1 MNMALIE
8 IKNIQKIYDQG
19 EENEFRAIDGIDMVV
34 EKGDFVSI
42 MGVSGSG
49 KSTLMNII
57 GCLDQPTSGF
67 YMLDGQEI
75 DKLSQNELV
84 KIRRNKIG
92 FIFQNFNLLPRTQAV
107 SNVELPLVYKGVRPK
122 ERRKKAKQL
131 LEDVGLANKVR
142 HRPSMLSGG
151 EQQRVAVARALI
163 NEPAV
168 LLADEPTGNLDSK
181 SGLQVMDILKKL
193 NEKGVTIIVVTHDQK
208 IADQTKKVIKIND
221 GKIEK

>member
-1 MNMALIE
+1 MSLIE
-8 IKNIQKIYDQG
+8 IKNLKKIYDQG
-19 EENEFRAIDGIDMVV
+19 KENEFRAIDGIDIQV
-34 EKGDFVSI
+34 EKGDLVAI

-75 DKLSQNELV
+75 DKLSRRELV

-107 SNVELPLVYKGVRPK
+107 RNVELPLVYKGVRPK
-122 ERRKKAKQL
+122 ERRKKAKKL
-131 LEDVGLANKVR
+131 LDDVGLENKVR
-142 HRPSMLSGG
+142 HKPSMLSGG

-163 NEPAV
+163 NEPMI

-181 SGLQVMDILKKL
+181 SGEQVMGILKDL
-193 NEKGVTIIVVTHDQK
+193 NKKGVTIIVVTHDQA
-208 IADQTKKVIKIND
+208 IAGQTKKVIKISD
-221 GKIEK
+221 GRIEK

>member
-1 MNMALIE
+1 MALIE
-8 IKNIQKIYDQG
+8 IKNLKKIYDQG
-19 EENEFRAIDGIDMVV
+19 EENEFHALDGVDLEI
-34 EKGDFVSI
+34 EKGDFVAI

-57 GCLDQPTSGF
+57 GCLDIPTSGLYF
-67 YMLDGQEI
+67 LDGQEI
-75 DKLSQNELV
+75 EKLHQRELV

-107 SNVELPLVYKGVRPK
+107 RNVELPLVYKGVKPK
-122 ERRKKAKQL
+122 ERRKIAKKML
-131 LEDVGLANKVR
+131 AEVGLASKVR
-142 HRPSMLSGG
+142 HKPSMLSGG
-151 EQQRVAVARALI
+151 EQQRVAIARALV
-163 NEPAV
+163 NEPTV

-181 SGLQVMDILKKL
+181 SGNQVMGILKNL
-193 NEKGVTIIVVTHDQK
+193 NKKGVTIIIVTHDQK